1 MSFTVAILGSP
12 NVGKS
17 TLFNRLAGRRLALVH
32 EMPGVT
38 RDRREAEA
46 RLGDLRFRI
55 IDTAGLEEGR
65 REALEARMRVQTER
79 ALGEADV
86 ALLLID
92 ARAGITPMDRHLV
105 RWVRKATTPV
115 VLVANK
121 CEGRAGEAGLLDAF
135 SLGLGEPVAIS
146 AEHGEGMGALYEA
159 LLPFAAGGP
168 EGVAAVEEGGA
179 ALAEAEETRPV
190 RLAIVGRPNVG
201 KSTLANRLL
210 GEERLLTGPEPGV
223 TRDAVPVEWSYEG
236 RAIRLVDTAGLR
248 RRARVTEQLE
258 RMSAEDAVRAVRLA
272 EVVALVVDARTV
284 LEKQDLTIASMVAD
298 EGRAMV
304 ILLNKWDL
312 VEDREAALEALGD
325 ALEASLPQVKGL
337 RCVTISALTGQGVD
351 RVMPAVLGAY
361 ETWNRRLPTGRLNR
375 WLAEVVEHHPPPA
388 AAGRRV
394 RIRYI
399 TQVKARPP
407 TFALFVSRPQA
418 LPESYLRYLGNAL
431 RREFDLPGV
440 PLRLLPR
447 KGKNPYA
454 GR

>member
-1 MSFTVAILGSP
+1 
-12 NVGKS
+12 
-17 TLFNRLAGRRLALVH
+17 
-32 EMPGVT
+32 
-38 RDRREAEA
+38 
-46 RLGDLRFRI
+46 
-55 IDTAGLEEGR
+55 
-65 REALEARMRVQTER
+65 
-79 ALGEADV
+79 
-86 ALLLID
+86 
-92 ARAGITPMDRHLV
+92 MDRHLV